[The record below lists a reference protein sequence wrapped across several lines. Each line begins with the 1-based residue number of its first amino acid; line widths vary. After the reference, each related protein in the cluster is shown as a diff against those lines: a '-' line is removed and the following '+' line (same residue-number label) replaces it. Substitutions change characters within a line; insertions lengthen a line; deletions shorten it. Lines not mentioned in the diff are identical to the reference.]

1 MKQRKMKN
9 IAKRQYDKKFKMSWL
24 DFRVAL
30 NLRLE
35 EKTTKTLPNFQQSQY
50 TRSSPYVYSF
60 LDKRCILLVNISF
73 YYIMWHE
80 IDTP

>member
-35 EKTTKTLPNFQQSQY
+35 EKKPCLIFNQVNILVAL
-50 TRSSPYVYSF
+50 RM
-60 LDKRCILLVNISF
+60 CILSSTKGAF
-73 YYIMWHE
+73 YS
-80 IDTP
+80 